1 MATRSKEKAA
11 LRRQAQAADNRPHAT
26 AKYIRIS
33 PFKVRVVLNIIR
45 GKSVNEA
52 IAILENT
59 PKEASEPLIKLVNS
73 AAANAEN
80 NQGLARSDLFIAE
93 CYANEGPTLKRIQ
106 AVSKGRAYRI
116 NKRTSHITVVLDSKQ
131 AQGGILNGTES

>member
-1 MATRSKEKAA
+1 MATRSKQKAA
-11 LRRQAQAADNRPHAT
+11 LREQLADKRPHAT

-33 PFKVRVVLNIIR
+33 PFKVRVVLDIIK
-45 GKSVNEA
+45 GKPVNEA
-52 IAILENT
+52 LAILENT
-59 PKEASEPLIKLVNS
+59 PKAASEALIKLINS

-80 NQGLARSDLFIAE
+80 NQNLARNDLYIAE

-131 AQGGILNGTES
+131 A